1 MAHSPSTAD
10 ILNEESII
18 LDELT
23 VLKHLDYIVQ
33 SVEFK
38 NKKRLQE
45 LLSYLVKETLAGN
58 EYCIKAYSIAVD
70 VFDRPASFD
79 AATDTIVRVQAGK
92 LRRLLGEYY
101 RTAGRLDPLRIEIPK
116 GTYVPQFLSGN
127 AESSREEG
135 SLQSTE
141 SARLRLP
148 RVGVYPFKYD
158 PKTPLAEIHTTGF
171 GEQLSSDLCNFP
183 DIEIVSYYS
192 MHEFHNRP
200 NRERSHVSCEFN
212 LDYVI
217 HGSVSS
223 YGEMQVVAI
232 RLVDCR
238 TNTEVWA
245 KSFEVY
251 SIPEKYY
258 EIQRDIVENIAARL
272 VDTYGIIPRTYLS
285 SVSRLENAS
294 PGLVECQFFFN
305 HYGLN
310 LTPENHDSLYSLL
323 LKTSVVETENPFL
336 LAMLAILEIDK
347 IILMSKPWGQNYDN
361 GLKNAYKSL
370 QLDAENYYA
379 NFAMSY
385 LKLISKEPE
394 EVLYHVKKM
403 LDINPLSAHTRGV
416 AGWFMALAGEEE
428 IGLSL
433 IEKSKRLNP
442 LFPSWFHFPAFIHY
456 YSKKEYKKALHEAH
470 LFGMPDFIWGQ
481 IVRIAAYTQ
490 LGKSENALNEYS
502 KAATN
507 NPTVCKDPHQYI
519 SYFVHDPKI
528 ADQICQ
534 DFMLTSS
541 MA

>member
-1 MAHSPSTAD
+1 
-10 ILNEESII
+10 
-18 LDELT
+18 
-23 VLKHLDYIVQ
+23 
-33 SVEFK
+33 
-38 NKKRLQE
+38 
-45 LLSYLVKETLAGN
+45 
-58 EYCIKAYSIAVD
+58 
-70 VFDRPASFD
+70 
-79 AATDTIVRVQAGK
+79 
-92 LRRLLGEYY
+92 
-101 RTAGRLDPLRIEIPK
+101 
-116 GTYVPQFLSGN
+116 
-127 AESSREEG
+127 
-135 SLQSTE
+135 
-141 SARLRLP
+141 
-148 RVGVYPFKYD
+148 
-158 PKTPLAEIHTTGF
+158 
-171 GEQLSSDLCNFP
+171 
-183 DIEIVSYYS
+183 
-192 MHEFHNRP
+192 
-200 NRERSHVSCEFN
+200 
-212 LDYVI
+212 
-217 HGSVSS
+217 
-223 YGEMQVVAI
+223 
-232 RLVDCR
+232 
-238 TNTEVWA
+238 
-245 KSFEVY
+245 
-251 SIPEKYY
+251 
-258 EIQRDIVENIAARL
+258 
-272 VDTYGIIPRTYLS
+272 
-285 SVSRLENAS
+285 
-294 PGLVECQFFFN
+294 
-305 HYGLN
+305 
-310 LTPENHDSLYSLL
+310 LTPENHDNLYSLL